1 MHTLA
6 HRLAEY
12 AASLTFDQLP
22 LAVVHEVKRRVID
35 SIGCALGAWDAEP
48 CAIARS
54 VALRFGAVNGATLW
68 GTDHRA
74 PPDWAAFAN
83 GCLVRYLDF
92 NDTYLSKEPAHP
104 SDNIPAL
111 LAVAESVSASGRDL
125 ITAIALAYEIQC
137 RLCDTASLRTRGWD
151 HVSYVAFSSALA
163 AATLLRLDPDRTRH
177 AVNIAGISAGSLRQ
191 SRAGELSHWK
201 AGTVAHAAR
210 RGVFAALLAAEGM
223 TGPAPIFEGT
233 MGFEKLV
240 SHAPLGEVALQHDG
254 FIIMQTSIK
263 FWPAEYHAQSAIDA
277 ALRLR
282 EQIGDLSATESV
294 LIESHDAAVDIIG
307 SEPEK
312 WHPQSRET
320 ADHSLPYLTAVAL
333 VDGEIT
339 SRQFETERFSDPAL
353 LALLQRVRVE
363 RHPDLSAGY
372 PHSVGNIVTVRVRD
386 GRTFSVRADY
396 ALGHARNPLT
406 DRQLESK
413 FHALARAHLTP
424 ERTAAVL
431 QIAWKL
437 DGLDDVSALSRS
449 LVIS

>member
-22 LAVVHEVKRRVID
+22 PPVVHEVKRRVID

-48 CAIARS
+48 CAIARR
-54 VALRFGAVNGATLW
+54 VASRFGAANGATLW

-111 LAVAESVSASGRDL
+111 LAVAESISASGRDL
-125 ITAIALAYEIQC
+125 IAAIALAYEIQC
-137 RLCDTASLRTRGWD
+137 RLCDTASLRTQGWD
-151 HVSYVAFSSALA
+151 HVSYVALSSALA
-163 AATLLRLDPDRTRH
+163 AASLLQLDPDRTRH

-210 RGVFAALLAAEGM
+210 RGVFAALIAAEGM

-240 SHAPLGEVALQHDG
+240 SHAPLGGVALQHDG

-277 ALRLR
+277 ALQLR
-282 EQIGDLSATESV
+282 EQIGDPSAIESV

-320 ADHSLPYLTAVAL
+320 ADHSLPYLTAAAL

-339 SRQFETERFSDPAL
+339 SRQFEPERFTDPAL

-372 PHSVGNIVTVRVRD
+372 PQSVGNIVTVRLRD
-386 GRTFSVRADY
+386 GRTFSLRADY

-413 FHALARAHLTP
+413 FYALANAQLTP
-424 ERTAAVL
+424 ERAAAVL
-431 QIAWKL
+431 QIAWNL

-449 LVIS
+449 LVIT

>member
-12 AASLTFDQLP
+12 AASLTFAQLP
-22 LAVVHEVKRRVID
+22 PMVVHEVKRRVID
-35 SIGCALGAWDAEP
+35 SLGCAMGAWDAEP
-48 CAIARS
+48 CAIARR
-54 VALRFGAVNGATLW
+54 VASRYGASKGSTLW

-111 LAVAESVSASGRDL
+111 VAVAESVSATGRDL
-125 ITAIALAYEIQC
+125 VMAIVLAYEIQC
-137 RLCDTASLRTRGWD
+137 RLCDTASLRNQGWD
-151 HVSYVAFSSALA
+151 HVTYVAISSALA
-163 AATLLRLDPDRTRH
+163 AARLLQLGPDRMRH
-177 AVNIAGISAGSLRQ
+177 AINLACVSAGSLRQ

-223 TGPAPIFEGT
+223 TGPSPIFEGT

-240 SHAPLGEVALQHDG
+240 SHASLGEVLLQRES

-277 ALRLR
+277 ALQLR
-282 EQIGDLSATESV
+282 EQIDDPSAIESV

-307 SEPEK
+307 SELEK
-312 WHPQSRET
+312 WRPEHRET

-339 SRQFETERFSDPAL
+339 GRQFEPERFTDPAL

-363 RHPDLSAGY
+363 RHRDLSERY
-372 PHSVGNIVTVRVRD
+372 PEVVGNIVTVRLRD
-386 GRTFSVRADY
+386 GRTFSVRADF
-396 ALGHARNPLT
+396 ALGHARNPMS
-406 DRQLESK
+406 DQQLEEK
-413 FHALARAHLTP
+413 FHTLVRPRLAREQAS
-424 ERTAAVL
+424 AVL
-431 QIAWKL
+431 DIAWNL
-437 DGLDDVSALSRS
+437 DNLKDVNGLSQSVLVS
-449 LVIS
+449 

>member
-12 AASLTFDQLP
+12 AASLTFAQLP
-22 LAVVHEVKRRVID
+22 PVVVHEVKRRVID
-35 SIGCALGAWDAEP
+35 SLGCALGAWDAEP
-48 CAIARS
+48 CAIARR
-54 VALRFGAVNGATLW
+54 VASRYNALQGATLW

-111 LAVAESVSASGRDL
+111 FAVAESISASGRDL

-137 RLCDTASLRTRGWD
+137 RLCDTASLRAQGWD
-151 HVSYVAFSSALA
+151 HVSYVALSTALA
-163 AATLLRLDPDRTRH
+163 AARLLRLGPDRMRH
-177 AVNIAGISAGSLRQ
+177 AVNIAGVSAGSLRQ

-210 RGVFAALLAAEGM
+210 RGVFAAQLAAEGM
-223 TGPAPIFEGT
+223 TGPAPIFEGS

-240 SHAPLGEVALQHDG
+240 SHAPLGEVTLQHEN

-282 EQIGDLSATESV
+282 KQIGDPSAIESV

-312 WHPQSRET
+312 WHPESRET
-320 ADHSLPYLTAVAL
+320 ADHSLPYLTAAAL
-333 VDGEIT
+333 IDGEIT
-339 SRQFETERFSDPAL
+339 SRQFEPGRFTDPL
-353 LALLQRVRVE
+353 LMGLVQRVRVE
-363 RHPDLSAGY
+363 RHRDLSAAY
-372 PHSVGNIVTVRVRD
+372 PQVVGNIVTVRLHD
-386 GRTFSVRADY
+386 GRAFSIRADY
-396 ALGHARNPLT
+396 ALGHAKNPLSDT
-406 DRQLESK
+406 QLESK
-413 FHALARAHLTP
+413 FHTLASAHVNP
-424 ERTAAVL
+424 ERATAVL
-431 QIAWKL
+431 RIAWNL
-437 DGLDDVSALSRS
+437 DSIADVGVLSRS
-449 LVIS
+449 HLIS

>member
-12 AASLTFDQLP
+12 AASLTFAQLP
-22 LAVVHEVKRRVID
+22 PAVVHEVKRRVID
-35 SIGCALGAWDAEP
+35 SLGCALGAWDAEP
-48 CAIARS
+48 CAIARR
-54 VALRFGAVNGATLW
+54 VASRFAAGHGATLW

-111 LAVAESVSASGRDL
+111 FGVAESVSASGREL
-125 ITAIALAYEIQC
+125 ITAIALAYEVQC
-137 RLCDTASLRTRGWD
+137 RLCDTASLRTQGWD
-151 HVSYVAFSSALA
+151 HVTYVTLSSALA
-163 AATLLRLDPDRTRH
+163 AARLLQLGPERTRH
-177 AVNIAGISAGSLRQ
+177 AVNIAGVSAGSLRQ

-201 AGTVAHAAR
+201 AATVAHAAR

-223 TGPAPIFEGT
+223 TGPAPIFEGA
-233 MGFEKLV
+233 MGLEKLV
-240 SHAPLGEVALQHDG
+240 THAPLGGVVLPSDS

-263 FWPAEYHAQSAIDA
+263 FWPAEYHAQSAIDS

-282 EQIGDLSATESV
+282 EQIGDPSAIESV

-312 WHPQSRET
+312 WRPQSRET

-339 SRQFETERFSDPAL
+339 SRQFRPERFTDPSL
-353 LALLQRVRVE
+353 LDLVQRVKVE
-363 RHPDLSAGY
+363 RHADLSARY
-372 PHSVGNIVTVRVRD
+372 PQTVGNIVTVRLRD
-386 GRTFSVRADY
+386 GRTFSMRVDY
-396 ALGHARNPLT
+396 ALGHASNPLS
-406 DRQLESK
+406 DSQLETK
-413 FHALARAHLTP
+413 FCSLASAHFDPTRA
-424 ERTAAVL
+424 AAVL
-431 QIAWKL
+431 QIAWNL
-437 DGLDDVSALSRS
+437 DSLDDVSVLSRS
-449 LVIS
+449 LLIS